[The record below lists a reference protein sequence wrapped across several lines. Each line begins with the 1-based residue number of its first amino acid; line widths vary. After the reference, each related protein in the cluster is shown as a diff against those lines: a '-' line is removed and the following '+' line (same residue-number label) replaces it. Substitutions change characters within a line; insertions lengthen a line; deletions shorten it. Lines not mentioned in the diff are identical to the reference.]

1 MGTQPSPPDP
11 LCPTHASPARS
22 LCPARPPLSC
32 WCSPA
37 LPASAVSRV
46 TWVAGP
52 AASYSGSS
60 VVPPEQGRGKGRQ
73 VAGGRIPRLPQRR
86 ESGLGIAHPGH
97 AARVSAP
104 APPATV
110 SQPEPSAVTL
120 LARSSG
126 GRTRRGQSAR
136 PAPWPPARGPPRLPR
151 PSAGEEACSR
161 ATASSTMKQLKQ
173 KQQLS
178 GSVWCCWPGTCHDNV
193 FLVSKPLLY

>member
-1 MGTQPSPPDP
+1 MVVTISDRGVGQKIIQQHPVLSNGAKGRGGDPAKPSRPGVLQPCEEPVP
-11 LCPTHASPARS
+11 
-22 LCPARPPLSC
+22 CPATSV

-60 VVPPEQGRGKGRQ
+60 AVPPEQGRGKGRR
-73 VAGGRIPRLPQRR
+73 VARGRIPRLPQRR

-126 GRTRRGQSAR
+126 GGRRGGGR
-136 PAPWPPARGPPRLPR
+136 APVLPRGPL
-151 PSAGEEACSR
+151 PSAPLHR
-161 ATASSTMKQLKQ
+161 
-173 KQQLS
+173 
-178 GSVWCCWPGTCHDNV
+178 PGR
-193 FLVSKPLLY
+193 LQGRRLAQERRLLPQ

>member
-1 MGTQPSPPDP
+1 MGTQPSPPD
-11 LCPTHASPARS
+11 LECSSPARS
-22 LCPARPPLSC
+22 LCPARPPLS
-32 WCSPA
+32 WCSPS

-60 VVPPEQGRGKGRQ
+60 AVPPEQGRGKGRR
-73 VAGGRIPRLPQRR
+73 VARGRIPRLPQRR

-120 LARSSG
+120 LARSSRG
-126 GRTRRGQSAR
+126 GDEEGAEHPSC
-136 PAPWPPARGPPRLPR
+136 PVAPCPR
-151 PSAGEEACSR
+151 PPSTAPAVCRGGGLLKSDGFFHNEA
-161 ATASSTMKQLKQ
+161 AKAETAIIWFS
-173 KQQLS
+173 
-178 GSVWCCWPGTCHDNV
+178 
-193 FLVSKPLLY
+193 LVLLAWNMP